1 MPTAEGRR
9 QREQSTRSHSLLIA
23 AKVKLRSFQ
32 GVLPLTDRFS
42 KTERSQGSSKEGVSG
57 ISSQQVSAGPSTG
70 ANKLLLTLASPTEC
84 YLHKA
89 PIVSVTVP
97 GAEGDMTV
105 TNHHSPLVAR
115 LKGGEVCVRE
125 REGADAKRFFVSDGF
140 LFITPPQDDS
150 GCSLAEVLGVEM
162 VPTSMLDREAAAQE
176 LQQLLQQAAGAGDQ
190 WTKAKAL
197 LGQDLLA
204 SVMRAAQ

>member
-1 MPTAEGRR
+1 MSRLFG
-9 QREQSTRSHSLLIA
+9 LL
-23 AKVKLRSFQ
+23 LHRSFP
-32 GVLPLTDRFS
+32 VLLR
-42 KTERSQGSSKEGVSG
+42 QQQ
-57 ISSQQVSAGPSTG
+57 QQVRLLSSVASGSG
-70 ANKLLLTLASPTEC
+70 GIKNKLLLTLASPTEC

-162 VPTSMLDREAAAQE
+162 TAVERYAAAGV
-176 LQQLLQQAAGAGDQ
+176 LL
-190 WTKAKAL
+190 L
-197 LGQDLLA
+197 LHLLCTICRNLL
-204 SVMRAAQ
+204 SSTLERV